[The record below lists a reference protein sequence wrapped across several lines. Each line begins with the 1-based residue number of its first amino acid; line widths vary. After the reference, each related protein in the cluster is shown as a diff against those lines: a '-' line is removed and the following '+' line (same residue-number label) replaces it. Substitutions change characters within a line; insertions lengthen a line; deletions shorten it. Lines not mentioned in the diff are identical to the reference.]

1 MMKMK
6 NAQRLGTALFEV
18 GLTPWLAESGDGYVI
33 RILIQGE
40 IINVFWTD
48 CESAG
53 DNLKNHKKNHI
64 DFKGILRRFKRLLPL
79 SSMLPSKCEYL
90 K

>member
-6 NAQRLGTALFEV
+6 DAQRLGTALFEV

-53 DNLKNHKKNHI
+53 DN
-64 DFKGILRRFKRLLPL
+64 
-79 SSMLPSKCEYL
+79 
-90 K
+90 

>member
-6 NAQRLGTALFEV
+6 DAQRLGSALFEA
-18 GLTPWLAESGDGYVI
+18 GFTPWLVETGDGYII
-33 RILIQGE
+33 RIVLQGE

-53 DNLKNHKKNHI
+53 KN
-64 DFKGILRRFKRLLPL
+64 
-79 SSMLPSKCEYL
+79 
-90 K
+90 